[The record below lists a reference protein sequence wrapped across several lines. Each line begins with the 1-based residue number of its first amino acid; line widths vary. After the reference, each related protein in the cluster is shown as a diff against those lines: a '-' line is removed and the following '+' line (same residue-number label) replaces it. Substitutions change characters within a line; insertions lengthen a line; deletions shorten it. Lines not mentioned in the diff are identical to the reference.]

1 MASSSYL
8 VIQGL
13 DVETHDLKEIAKLS
27 GATRIENIGN
37 NAFRLHDYKTRDGV
51 AEYCASAKLDFAFVP
66 VARKLSDFRLLVM
79 DMDSTLI
86 TIECIDEMADLRGIK
101 PQVAAIT
108 ASAMRGEI
116 EYHESLRRRL
126 ALLEG
131 MDESALQRV
140 YDERLKLSPGA
151 ERMLERVRS
160 LGIKTLLVS
169 GGFSFFTERLKQR
182 LSLDYTLSNTL
193 ELKNGT
199 LTGKVLGNIVD
210 ARAKAAKVSELRDAL
225 RLKRDQVIAIGDGAN
240 DLAMMAEAGVSIA
253 YHAKS
258 VVRGKA
264 THCFDHVGL
273 DGLLNLYA

>member
-1 MASSSYL
+1 MASSPCL

-13 DVETHDLKEIAKLS
+13 DVETQDLKEIAKLS

-51 AEYCASAKLDFAFVP
+51 ADYCASAKLDFAFIAQP
-66 VARKLSDFRLLVM
+66 RKLSDFGLVAM

-86 TIECIDEMADLRGIK
+86 TIECIDEMADLQGIK

-131 MDESALQRV
+131 MDEAALQRV

-151 ERMLERVRS
+151 ERMLERLRA
-160 LGIKTLLVS
+160 LGIKALLVS
-169 GGFSFFTERLKQR
+169 SGFSFFTERLKQR

-193 ELKNGT
+193 EIENGK
-199 LTGKVLGNIVD
+199 LTGKILGTIVD
-210 ARAKAAKVSELRDAL
+210 AQAKAAKLRELRDAL
-225 RLKRDQVIAIGDGAN
+225 RLKRDQIIAIGDGAN
-240 DLAMMAEAGVSIA
+240 DLAMIAEAGVSIA
-253 YHAKS
+253 YHAKA

-264 THCFDHVGL
+264 TYCFDNVGL
-273 DGLLNLYA
+273 DGLLNLYV

>member
-1 MASSSYL
+1 MSYL

-13 DVETHDLKEIAKLS
+13 EVETPDLKEIAKLS
-27 GATRIENIGN
+27 GSTRIEGIGN
-37 NAFRLHDYKTRDGV
+37 NAFRLHDYKSQDGI
-51 AEYCASAKLDFAFVP
+51 AEYCAKAELDFAFVP
-66 VARKLSDFRLLVM
+66 RPRKLSDFGLVAM

-86 TIECIDEMADLRGIK
+86 TIECIDEIADIRGVK

-131 MDESALQRV
+131 LDESALLRV
-140 YDERLKLSPGA
+140 YEERLRLSPGA
-151 ERMLERVRS
+151 ERLLERLRS

-169 GGFSFFTERLKQR
+169 SGFTYFTERLKIR

-193 ELKNGT
+193 EIKNGK
-199 LTGKVLGNIVD
+199 LTGKVLGRIVD
-210 ARAKAAKVSELRDAL
+210 AQVKAAKLRELRDQF
-225 RLKRDQVIAIGDGAN
+225 RLSRDQIIAFGDGAN

-253 YHAKS
+253 YHAKP
-258 VVRGKA
+258 VVRERA
-264 THCFDHVGL
+264 TYCFDYTRL
-273 DGLLNLYA
+273 DGLLNLYS

>member
-1 MASSSYL
+1 MSYL

-37 NAFRLHDYKTRDGV
+37 NAFRLHDYETQDGV
-51 AEYCASAKLDFAFVP
+51 PEYCAKAELDFAFIP
-66 VARKLSDFRLLVM
+66 QPRKLSDFGLVAM

-86 TIECIDEMADLRGIK
+86 TIECIDEIADLQGIK

-131 MDESALQRV
+131 MEESALQRV

-151 ERMLERVRS
+151 ERMLERLRS

-169 GGFSFFTERLKQR
+169 SGFTFFTERLKQR
-182 LSLDYTLSNTL
+182 LSLDYTLSNTVDIN
-193 ELKNGT
+193 NGK
-199 LTGKVLGNIVD
+199 LTGKVLGSIVD
-210 ARAKAAKVSELRDAL
+210 AQTKAAKLRELRDGL
-225 RLKRDQVIAIGDGAN
+225 RLSRDQIIAIGDGAN

-253 YHAKS
+253 YHAKP
-258 VVRGKA
+258 VVREKA
-264 THCFDHVGL
+264 SYRFDHVGL
-273 DGLLNLYA
+273 DGLLNLYV